1 MRLSGENYGCSSITA
16 SWPRPRA
23 AVNESAFGG
32 WIPSAALI
40 SVSAQSHGGRR
51 IFVPSGSVSELSAS
65 QPRHAKATGRAH
77 GSKTLRRVALAAAVG
92 LALAD
97 WSRAA
102 VLTWAPGGAGG
113 GVGNWDT
120 STANWNGGTSAWS
133 NTTPPNSAVFG
144 GTSGAVTLTTPISLA
159 DILFNASG
167 YTLNGSQLTLAG
179 PGGSSFVTGAGITA
193 TVNSLLAGSASLIKS
208 GAGTLNVRNINNSY
222 SGGTTISQG
231 TLVFGLGATPS
242 SPNNFLGSGTIT
254 LGDANTGTGNVA
266 LLMNYGN
273 FFPTQ
278 TVFGNNIVVSSL
290 ARGQVTIGS
299 TSFNPGTNGS
309 QYSGTITLQRD
320 VTLQGGNAD
329 RTTYIGKITGTGNIT
344 VTGARNTFQ
353 SGGANDF
360 LGSVTITPGA
370 LLQLSGANELP
381 ATTDVTINAGGV
393 LDTANPAA
401 NQVIRSLNGAGTFLG
416 SITGHAGSLTLGAN
430 DGSGNFSG
438 VIQNGG
444 GVRIIKT
451 GSGTQVFSGTANTY
465 AGSTTLSG
473 GILSV
478 ARLANGGVASSIG
491 QSTSAA
497 GNLVFNGGTLQYT
510 GPTASTDRLFTLN
523 GSGTLDASGSG
534 ALTFSNAGAIVGNGV
549 LTLSGS
555 STADNT
561 LTPVIGGTSSLIKA
575 GSGTWV
581 LTGNNGYTGGTAIN
595 GGVLRVAGNTQL
607 GNAAGPLSFNGGTLN
622 TTSTF
627 SATRATTLNAGGG
640 TFQVAAGTA
649 LTLGGAIGGSG
660 GLIKTDNGT
669 LVLTADNTY
678 TGGTTVSN
686 GTLQLGNG
694 STSGGIVGDIVNNA
708 ALVFDRSNPLA
719 LTGRISGTGTVAQQ
733 GSGTTVLTGAN
744 SYSGATDVVQGTLV
758 VNGDQSLATGTTTVR
773 GGATLAGTGT
783 LGGPVTVQSAATLS
797 PGQAGPGTLT
807 MGALALDGGAVLRM
821 ELGARGVAG
830 GALND
835 LVAVNGNLVLDGTVN
850 VTSTPGTSFDP
861 GLYRLINYT
870 GALTNNTLDIGSLP
884 ASATPAAV
892 SVQTVIPNQVN
903 LINASGTSLRFW
915 DGPTN
920 HDNGAFDGGSGL
932 WRATTDRNWTDA
944 DPAVNGNWA
953 DNAFAV
959 FLGTPGTVTVDASA
973 GQVNLAGAQFAV
985 DGYTVNG
992 PDALHTS
999 TAQTV
1004 IRVGDGTAAGR
1015 GMTAAINAPI
1025 TGTGGIVKSDLGTLV
1040 LGGENTYTGG
1050 TTIGAGT
1057 LQISRDANLG
1067 GAGGALALDGG
1078 TLRVT
1083 QDLQTARAID
1093 VRTGGGA
1100 VDTAAYTVT
1109 ATGPLSGAGD
1119 WTKLGSGT
1127 LVLAGANTASGTAA
1141 VAAGTLRAGAAGAFG
1156 PAARYGVGAG
1166 ATLDL
1171 AGFDQTIAG
1180 LTNAGTVSLSG
1191 RGAPTTLTVR
1201 GDYIGQNGVL
1211 RMAGMLAGN
1220 ESPVDKLVID
1230 GGSAAGRTTIQ
1241 FTNLGGLGAQTT
1253 GSGIELVSA
1262 RNGATTTA
1270 QTTRDAFSL
1279 AGGLVS
1285 AGAFEYRLQPGD
1297 AGGAGENWYLRS
1309 TLPVDPGSPVPPYAQ
1324 PTTYRPEVALNA
1336 ALPAALGQG
1345 DLAMLGTLHQRE
1357 GDAAY
1362 ALNGD
1367 GVPLRGAWARLIH
1380 QDARI
1385 RQEGIVSPRSDTSY
1399 SGMQAGVDLFATAG
1413 HRLGLY
1419 GGALRWNARASGF
1432 ASGIRDQW
1440 VGGAEGHSNY
1450 LGLYWTYK
1458 AESGWY
1464 SDVVLQRGWYDGRA
1478 NASSATHARIGG
1490 HSVNASVEIGKRF
1503 ELNERWGI
1511 EPQAQLIVGKQRLD
1525 RVIIPAAV
1533 FEQTPD
1539 TRVTARFG
1547 VRLIGDYETGTGRFR
1562 PYARLNLWRG
1572 IGGTDQLLVAGP
1584 GGGTRIDTKHGYTSA
1599 EVAAGGT
1606 WALNRQVD
1614 VYGELGYSSPV
1625 GEDARMTLRP
1635 AASVGVRVSW

>member
-1 MRLSGENYGCSSITA
+1 L
-16 SWPRPRA
+16 
-23 AVNESAFGG
+23 
-32 WIPSAALI
+32 
-40 SVSAQSHGGRR
+40 
-51 IFVPSGSVSELSAS
+51 
-65 QPRHAKATGRAH
+65 
-77 GSKTLRRVALAAAVG
+77 
-92 LALAD
+92 
-97 WSRAA
+97 SRAA

-120 STANWNGGTSAWS
+120 SAANWNGRTSTWS
-133 NTTPPNSAVFG
+133 NTTPPNAAVFG
-144 GTSGAVTLTTPISLA
+144 GTSGIVTLTAPISVG
-159 DILFNASG
+159 DITFNSSG
-167 YTLNGSQLTLAG
+167 YTLNGNQLTLAAT
-179 PGGSSFVTGAGITA
+179 GSSFVTGAGITA
-193 TVNSLLAGSASLIKS
+193 TVSSALTGSGSLIKS

-222 SGGTTISQG
+222 SGGTVISQG
-231 TLVFGLGATPS
+231 TLVFGQGATPS
-242 SPNNFLGSGTIT
+242 SRNNFLGSGTIT

-273 FFPTQ
+273 FFTPQ
-278 TVFGNNIVVSSL
+278 TVFGNNIVVSSQ
-290 ARGQVTIGS
+290 ARGQVTIGT

-329 RTTYIGKITGTGNIT
+329 RTTYIGRITGTGNIT
-344 VTGARNTFQ
+344 VTGARTTFQ
-353 SGGANDF
+353 SGGTHDF
-360 LGSVTITPGA
+360 RGSVTITSGA

-381 ATTDVTINAGGV
+381 ATTDVTIDAGGV
-393 LDTANPAA
+393 LDTANAAA

-416 SITGHAGSLTLGAN
+416 SITGHAASLTVGAN
-430 DGSGNFSG
+430 DGSGTFSG

-444 GVRIIKT
+444 SVRVIKT

-465 AGSTTLSG
+465 AGSTTLNG

-491 QSTSAA
+491 QSASAA

-510 GPTASTDRLFTLN
+510 GAAASTNRLFTLN

-534 ALTFSNAGAIVGNGV
+534 ALTFSNTGAVVGNGI

-581 LTGNNGYTGGTAIN
+581 LTGNNSYTGGTAIN
-595 GGVLRVAGNTQL
+595 GGVLRVAGNAQL
-607 GNAAGPLSFNGGTLN
+607 GDAAGPLSFDGGTLN

-640 TFQVAAGTA
+640 TLQVAAGTT
-649 LTLGGAIGGSG
+649 LTLGSAIAGPG
-660 GLIKTDNGT
+660 GLTKTDGGT
-669 LVLTADNTY
+669 LVLTSDNTY
-678 TGGTTVSN
+678 AGTTTVSG

-694 STSGGIVGDIVNNA
+694 GTSGSIVGDVVNNA
-708 ALVFDRSNPLA
+708 ALVFDRSDTLA
-719 LTGRISGTGTVAQQ
+719 FTQQ
-733 GSGTTVLTGAN
+733 GTGTTVLSGAN

-758 VNGDQSLATGTTTVR
+758 VNGDQSLATGATTVR

-783 LGGPVTVQSAATLS
+783 LGGPVNVQGAATLS
-797 PGQAGPGTLT
+797 PGQGGPGTLT
-807 MGALALDGGAVLRM
+807 IGPLALDGGAVLQM
-821 ELGARGVAG
+821 DLGARGVAG

-835 LVAVNGNLVLDGTVN
+835 LVVVNGNLALDGTVN
-850 VTSTPGTSFDP
+850 VASTPGTSFDP

-870 GALTNNTLDIGSLP
+870 GALANNTLDIGTLP
-884 ASATPAAV
+884 ASAVPGAV
-892 SVQTVIPNQVN
+892 SVQTAIPNQIN

-920 HDNGAFDGGSGL
+920 HDNGVFDGASGL

-944 DPAVNGNWA
+944 DPAVNGSWA

-985 DGYTVNG
+985 DGYIVG
-992 PDALHTS
+992 GLDALHTS
-999 TAQTV
+999 TEQTV

-1025 TGTGGIVKSDLGTLV
+1025 AGTGRIVKSDLGTLV
-1040 LGGENTYTGG
+1040 LGGDNTYTGG

-1067 GAGGALALDGG
+1067 DAAGALALDGG

-1100 VDTAAYTVT
+1100 IDTAATT
-1109 ATGPLSGAGD
+1109 MTSTGPLSGAGD
-1119 WTKLGSGT
+1119 WTKLGTGT
-1127 LVLAGANTASGTAA
+1127 LVLAGANTASGTAT
-1141 VAAGTLRAGAAGAFG
+1141 VAAGTLRAGAAGALG
-1156 PAARYGVGAG
+1156 PAARYAVGAG

-1171 AGFDQTIAG
+1171 AGFDQTVAG

-1191 RGAPTTLTVR
+1191 RGAPSTLTVR
-1201 GDYIGQNGVL
+1201 GGYVGQNGVM

-1230 GGSAAGRTTIQ
+1230 GGSASGRTTIQ

-1253 GSGIELVSA
+1253 GNGIELVGA

-1297 AGGAGENWYLRS
+1297 AAGAGESWYLRS
-1309 TLPVDPGSPVPPYAQ
+1309 TLPADPGSPVPPSGQ

-1336 ALPAALGQG
+1336 AVPAALGQG

-1357 GDAAY
+1357 GDPAFVT
-1362 ALNGD
+1362 NGD
-1367 GVPLRGAWARLIH
+1367 DVQRRGAWARLIH
-1380 QDARI
+1380 QQARI
-1385 RQEGIVSPRSDTSY
+1385 RQEGTVSPRSDASY
-1399 SGMQAGVDLFATAG
+1399 SGMQAGVDVFATAH

-1419 GGALRWNARASGF
+1419 GGTLRWNDRVSGF
-1432 ASGIRDQW
+1432 ASGIRGQW
-1440 VGGAEGHSNY
+1440 VGGLDGRTNY
-1450 LGLYWTYK
+1450 LGLYWTYR

-1478 NASSATHARIGG
+1478 DASSASHARIGG
-1490 HSVNASVEIGKRF
+1490 HSLNASIEIGRRF
-1503 ELNERWGI
+1503 RLNEHWGI
-1511 EPQAQLIVGKQRLD
+1511 EPQAQVIVGKQRLD
-1525 RVIIPAAV
+1525 RVVIPAAV
-1533 FEQTPD
+1533 LEQSRD
-1539 TRVTARFG
+1539 THTTARFG
-1547 VRLIGDYETGTGRFR
+1547 VRLIGDYESGAGRFK
-1562 PYARLNLWRG
+1562 PYARFNLWRG
-1572 IGGTDQLLVAGP
+1572 FGGTDHLLVAGP
-1584 GGGTRIDTKHGYTSA
+1584 GGGTRIDTKRGYTSA
-1599 EVAAGGT
+1599 ELAVGGT

-1614 VYGELGYSSPV
+1614 VYGELGYVSAV
-1625 GEDARMTLRP
+1625 GGDEQMKLRP
-1635 AASVGVRVSW
+1635 SASIGARLSW